1 MSNFNSIV
9 QKLQESK
16 GAEILFQL
24 LESVGNMTVE
34 LNALKRKLEGLI
46 EDDLMPSAIN
56 ELDLPAEF
64 MEEVENYNQIV
75 EELHGELLGV

>member
-34 LNALKRKLEGLI
+34 LNALKRKLEALI
-46 EDDLMPSAIN
+46 EDDMMPTAIN

-64 MEEVENYNQIV
+64 IEEIGNYQKTV
-75 EELHGELLGV
+75 EELQSEMLGV